1 MLAFF
6 QPVLAPPL
14 VFLNS
19 TLAPSRFFLPGPASI
34 NHVQKH
40 AFWFSR
46 KRHNT
51 LSSCR
56 SPRNGSH
63 TPRSVC
69 NACIA
74 SKFSRRQ
81 ACGRMVVSTAK
92 VCLCISTMNPRSHAM
107 NVTIEMGFFR
117 LSGGSQISDHHCSL
131 KEPDTMKICNS
142 TRLFLDAHP
151 KILVS
156 LVLSTAPT
164 ATVFGK
170 PK

>member
-1 MLAFF
+1 M
-6 QPVLAPPL
+6 LAPPSFFSIPPSHPR
-14 VFLNS
+14 VF
-19 TLAPSRFFLPGPASI
+19 FIPGPASV

-40 AFWFSR
+40 AFRFSR

-63 TPRSVC
+63 TPRSVF

-107 NVTIEMGFFR
+107 NITIEMGFFR

-131 KEPDTMKICNS
+131 KEPDTMKSCNS